1 MWKNLKRNFYSYYY
15 QHNGNDYKDDKN
27 FCNSYG
33 NDLVLN

>member
-1 MWKNLKRNFYSYYY
+1 MCKKQKRKFYSYYY
-15 QHNGNDYKDDKN
+15 QHNGNEDQDDKN